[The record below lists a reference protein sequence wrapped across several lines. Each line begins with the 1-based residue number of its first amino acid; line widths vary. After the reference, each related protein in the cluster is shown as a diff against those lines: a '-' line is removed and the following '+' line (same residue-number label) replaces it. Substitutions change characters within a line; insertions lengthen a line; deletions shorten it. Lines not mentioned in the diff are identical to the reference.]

1 MRPQRAPAAGGEVL
15 LLKQGKR
22 KANAKAHATRDDLEW
37 QLVDEGYP
45 PLPSGGGAARSASSG
60 GGFVGSSASQPG
72 GRPRSNSLNKRS
84 GSFFGNAVGNASA
97 AAAALFGS
105 PLLGPAAEPLAPR
118 GAIPRSPSFEIAA
131 ALDSIVNRGGVGGG
145 AQRSAEQRRS
155 EGGPGGSGS
164 GSSSGSSALSASGL
178 AQAFR
183 SVRRQARA
191 AMGSRRPALE
201 PSPLLHATTTPWRDS
216 TAAAE
221 HSDKSSAAMP
231 PLDLGAAGAAAA
243 ALVSS
248 SSRGGDDGSG
258 SVRSPRSSE
267 GTALGRLHQESL
279 SPHSP
284 NSRRKKLSR
293 QNSTDGTPSSAPGSV
308 ARTSLLSLHGG
319 MVQRSTTWPKQRTAV
334 LQARGTAG
342 VAPSDAATNVLP
354 PLLTR
359 SPSLPHLDPLKLT
372 PRANKRHRRLEK
384 SIERAATLQYVS
396 LVSWRAAVVAEL
408 AEQRLQHATLERQR
422 FTELAVR
429 RLRAER
435 RAVDDVAAAKR
446 MSETKCEAASVGDA
460 PGARTTDALLAAL
473 DLGCVF
479 DGAERWSAPRGLG
492 DAIGATKRA
501 CAPAASGA
509 ASSRCAYM
517 GIGSMLETYGM
528 LAAGAATAAVEA
540 TTAQQGARRRRR
552 HQHRRRAFY
561 SSPPWA
567 YSPSI
572 SYEGLSFSRRRRA
585 PPLSAAPHVA
595 CAHASPR

>member
-1 MRPQRAPAAGGEVL
+1 
-15 LLKQGKR
+15 
-22 KANAKAHATRDDLEW
+22 
-37 QLVDEGYP
+37 
-45 PLPSGGGAARSASSG
+45 
-60 GGFVGSSASQPG
+60 
-72 GRPRSNSLNKRS
+72 
-84 GSFFGNAVGNASA
+84 
-97 AAAALFGS
+97 
-105 PLLGPAAEPLAPR
+105 
-118 GAIPRSPSFEIAA
+118 
-131 ALDSIVNRGGVGGG
+131 
-145 AQRSAEQRRS
+145 
-155 EGGPGGSGS
+155 
-164 GSSSGSSALSASGL
+164 
-178 AQAFR
+178 
-183 SVRRQARA
+183 
-191 AMGSRRPALE
+191 
-201 PSPLLHATTTPWRDS
+201 
-216 TAAAE
+216 
-221 HSDKSSAAMP
+221 
-231 PLDLGAAGAAAA
+231 
-243 ALVSS
+243 
-248 SSRGGDDGSG
+248 
-258 SVRSPRSSE
+258 
-267 GTALGRLHQESL
+267 
-279 SPHSP
+279 
-284 NSRRKKLSR
+284 
-293 QNSTDGTPSSAPGSV
+293 
-308 ARTSLLSLHGG
+308 

-528 LAAGAATAAVEA
+528 RSSGSSNSGGGSDDGAAG
-540 TTAQQGARRRRR
+540 GA
-552 HQHRRRAFY
+552 
-561 SSPPWA
+561 SS
-567 YSPSI
+567 
-572 SYEGLSFSRRRRA
+572 
-585 PPLSAAPHVA
+585 SAAPTPTSSFLQQPSVGVQPQHLVRGAEFLTAPQSSTAFGCTPRRVRSRLAKMSAEPATADADGFGDGAEREGANEVA
-595 CAHASPR
+595 TLMRAAWKRVVKNELEALAIFVFAMRLASVALRALNSTVKTRSPSQTRGRGGGGAGGGSSGDGSAAEERAVGSNADDGGEDIAQPPTVERTAVSSFMYRYILRESCSQFDSLPLTSLMISPFQAAHGSLRRRLHA